1 MSNSSLVS
9 YTKLSPNRTRP
20 RNHNIDTIT
29 IHCVVG
35 QLSVEQI
42 LNLSNFTNY
51 DGENGASCNYA
62 IGSDGR
68 IGLCVNESDRSWC
81 SSNRNNDHRA
91 ITIEC
96 ASDTTSPYAVNNRVY
111 NSLIKLSVDI
121 CKRNGVKKLLW
132 KADKSLVGQVD
143 KQNMTVHRW
152 FANKSCPGDY
162 LYDLHG
168 QIAKEVNTMLESE
181 GNKVN
186 FDEVVKSM
194 KELGYA
200 KCSKT
205 DNTVTF
211 TKEVKPLK
219 SIDTIVREVIA
230 GDWGNG
236 QYRIDALTEAGYDH
250 KTVQAKVGEI
260 LNQKKPQ
267 KSVREIA
274 GEVIQGK
281 WGNGEERK
289 SKLADA
295 GYDYKEVQSMVNK
308 II

>member
-111 NSLIKLSVDI
+111 NSLIKLSADI
-121 CKRNGVKKLLW
+121 CKRNGIKKLLW

-219 SIDTIVREVIA
+219 SIDTIAREVIA

-250 KTVQAKVGEI
+250 KIVQAKVGEI